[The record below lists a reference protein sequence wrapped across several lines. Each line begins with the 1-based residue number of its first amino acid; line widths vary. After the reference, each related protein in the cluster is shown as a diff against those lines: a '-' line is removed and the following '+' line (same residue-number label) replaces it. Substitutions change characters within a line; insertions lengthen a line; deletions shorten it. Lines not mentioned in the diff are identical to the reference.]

1 MQTPIAVTITVETFQ
16 TEVVDRSQSMP
27 VVVLFWAEQVPP
39 SVQTKAL
46 LETLLDQYAG
56 KFALA
61 LSDVAIDQNL
71 AQRLQVPGLPCIRV
85 VHKGQ
90 IVDQLDGPAEEQQ
103 LRAILDQH
111 TQSLDDAIAGDLQ
124 QVLERGDF
132 ETATRLLQAAI
143 EEEPNNQSLRVD
155 LADVLVR
162 KGDLEDARTVLA
174 SIKDDTAERQ
184 RPQTRLE
191 FLEEAAGMP
200 TLEELLSIVASDD
213 ADLEAKYQ
221 LAVRHVAAE
230 EYEQALLVSL
240 DILRADREFREDLG
254 RTTMIRVFEV
264 LGKGNE
270 LAGKYRR
277 KMFNLM
283 H

>member
-1 MQTPIAVTITVETFQ
+1 MQTPTAINVTIETFQ
-16 TEVVDRSQSMP
+16 AEVVDRSQSMP

-39 SVQTKAL
+39 SVQTKDQ
-46 LETLLDQYAG
+46 LEQMLGQYAG

-61 LSDVAIDQNL
+61 LSDVALDQNL

-90 IVDQLDGPAEEQQ
+90 IVDQLDGPADEQQ
-103 LRAILDQH
+103 LRSMLDQH

-124 QVLERGDF
+124 QVLQSKDF
-132 ETATRLLQAAI
+132 ETAVKLLQAAI

-162 KGDLEDARTVLA
+162 KGDLDDARTVLA
-174 SIKDDTAERQ
+174 SIKDDTADRQ

-191 FLEEAAGMP
+191 FLEEAAAMP
-200 TLEELLSIVASDD
+200 ELQPLLAAADED
-213 ADLEAKYQ
+213 ATDLELKYQ
-221 LAVRHVAAE
+221 LAVRYTAQE
-230 EYEQALLVSL
+230 LYEQALLVSL
-240 DILRADREFREDLG
+240 DILQADRAFRDDIG
-254 RTTMIRVFEV
+254 RLTMIRIFEV

>member
-1 MQTPIAVTITVETFQ
+1 MQTPIAVTVTVETFQ

-61 LSDVAIDQNL
+61 LSDVATDQNL

-111 TQSLDDAIAGDLQ
+111 TQSLDDAIAVDLQ
-124 QVLERGDF
+124 QVLERGAF

-143 EEEPNNQSLRVD
+143 EEEPNDQSLRVD
-155 LADVLVR
+155 LADLLVR

-184 RPQTRLE
+184 RPQTRSE
-191 FLEEAAGMP
+191 SLEEAAGMP

-221 LAVRHVAAE
+221 LAVCHVAAE

>member
-1 MQTPIAVTITVETFQ
+1 MQTPIAVTVTVETFQ

-61 LSDVAIDQNL
+61 LSDVATDQNL

-143 EEEPNNQSLRVD
+143 EEEPNDQSLRVD

-162 KGDLEDARTVLA
+162 KGDLEDARTVLT

>member
-1 MQTPIAVTITVETFQ
+1 MQTPIAVTVTVETFQ

-61 LSDVAIDQNL
+61 LSDVATDQNL

-132 ETATRLLQAAI
+132 ETAIRLLQAAI

-162 KGDLEDARTVLA
+162 KGDLKDARTVLA

-221 LAVRHVAAE
+221 LAVCHVAAE

>member
-1 MQTPIAVTITVETFQ
+1 MQNSAPIDVSVETFQ
-16 TEVVDRSQSMP
+16 SEVVDRSQSSP

-39 SVQTKAL
+39 SVQVKSQ
-46 LETLLDQYAG
+46 LEVMLGQYQG

-61 LSDVAIDQNL
+61 LSDVALDQNL

-85 VHKGQ
+85 IYKGQ
-90 IVDQLDGPAEEQQ
+90 IVDQLDGPADEDQ
-103 LRAILDQH
+103 LRTMLDQH

-124 QVLERGDF
+124 QALEQKDF
-132 ETATRLLQAAI
+132 ATAVTMLQAAI
-143 EEEPNNQSLRVD
+143 EEEPNNQALRVD

-162 KGDLEDARTVLA
+162 KGDLQDARTVLA
-174 SIKDDTAERQ
+174 SIKEDVADRS

-191 FLEEAAGMP
+191 FVEEAAGMP
-200 TLEELLSIVASDD
+200 ELEELAAAVEANS
-213 ADLEAKYQ
+213 ADLELKYQ
-221 LAVRHVAAE
+221 LAVRHVVAE
-230 EYEQALLVSL
+230 RYEESLLVGL
-240 DILRADREFREDLG
+240 EILQVDRTFRDDLG
-254 RTTMIRVFEV
+254 RLTMIRVFDV

-270 LAGKYRR
+270 LAGQYRR

>member
-1 MQTPIAVTITVETFQ
+1 MQTPTAINVTIETFQ
-16 TEVVDRSQSMP
+16 AEVVDRSQSMP

-39 SVQTKAL
+39 SVQTKDQ
-46 LETLLDQYAG
+46 LEQMLGQYAG

-61 LSDVAIDQNL
+61 LSDVALDQNL

-90 IVDQLDGPAEEQQ
+90 IVDQLDGPADEQQ
-103 LRAILDQH
+103 LRSMLDQH

-124 QVLERGDF
+124 QVLQSKDF
-132 ETATRLLQAAI
+132 ETAVKLLQAAI
-143 EEEPNNQSLRVD
+143 EEEPNNQTLRVD

-162 KGDLEDARTVLA
+162 KGDLDDARTVLA
-174 SIKDDTAERQ
+174 SIKDDTADRQ

-191 FLEEAAGMP
+191 FLEEAAAMP
-200 TLEELLSIVASDD
+200 ELQSLLAAADED
-213 ADLEAKYQ
+213 ATDLELKYQ
-221 LAVRHVAAE
+221 LAVRYIAQE
-230 EYEQALLVSL
+230 LYEQALLVSL
-240 DILRADREFREDLG
+240 DILQADRAFRDDIG
-254 RTTMIRVFEV
+254 RLTMIRIFEV

>member
-1 MQTPIAVTITVETFQ
+1 MQTTTAINVTIETFQ
-16 TEVVDRSQSMP
+16 AEVVDRSQSMP

-39 SVQTKAL
+39 SVQTKDQ
-46 LETLLDQYAG
+46 LEQMLGQYAG

-61 LSDVAIDQNL
+61 LSDVALDQNL

-90 IVDQLDGPAEEQQ
+90 IVDQLDGPADEQQ
-103 LRAILDQH
+103 LRSMLDQH

-124 QVLERGDF
+124 QVLQSKDF
-132 ETATRLLQAAI
+132 ETAVKLLQAAI
-143 EEEPNNQSLRVD
+143 EEEPNNQTLRVD

-162 KGDLEDARTVLA
+162 KGDLDDARTVLA
-174 SIKDDTAERQ
+174 SIKDDTADRQ

-191 FLEEAAGMP
+191 FLEEAAAMP
-200 TLEELLSIVASDD
+200 ELQSLLAAADED
-213 ADLEAKYQ
+213 ATDLELKYQ
-221 LAVRHVAAE
+221 LAVRYIAQE
-230 EYEQALLVSL
+230 LYEQALLVSL
-240 DILRADREFREDLG
+240 DILQADRAFRDDIG
-254 RTTMIRVFEV
+254 RLTMIRIFEV

>member
-1 MQTPIAVTITVETFQ
+1 MQTPIAVTVTVETFQ

-61 LSDVAIDQNL
+61 LSDVATDQNL

-200 TLEELLSIVASDD
+200 TLEELLGNVASDD

-221 LAVRHVAAE
+221 LAVRHIAAE

-240 DILRADREFREDLG
+240 DILRTDREFREDLG

>member
-1 MQTPIAVTITVETFQ
+1 MQTPIAVTVTVETFQ

-61 LSDVAIDQNL
+61 LSDVATDQNL

-191 FLEEAAGMP
+191 FLEEAVGMP

>member
-1 MQTPIAVTITVETFQ
+1 MQTPTSVNVTVETFQ

-39 SVQTKAL
+39 SVQTKNQ
-46 LETLLDQYAG
+46 LEQMLDQYAG

-71 AQRLQVPGLPCIRV
+71 AQRLQVPGLPCIRL

-90 IVDQLDGPAEEQQ
+90 IVDQLDGPAEEKQ
-103 LRAILDQH
+103 LRTMLDQH

-132 ETATRLLQAAI
+132 ATAVTLLQAAI

-162 KGDLEDARTVLA
+162 KGDLDDARTVIA
-174 SIKDDTAERQ
+174 SIKDDTADRQ

-191 FLEEAAGMP
+191 FMEEAAGMP
-200 TLEELLSIVASDD
+200 TLEELQTTVAADD
-213 ADLEAKYQ
+213 ANLEAKYQ
-221 LAVRHVAAE
+221 LAVRQVAAE
-230 EYEQALLVSL
+230 EYEQALLVCL
-240 DILRADREFREDLG
+240 DILRTDREFREDLG
-254 RTTMIRVFEV
+254 RLTMIRVFEV

>member
-1 MQTPIAVTITVETFQ
+1 MQTPIAVTVTVETFQ

-61 LSDVAIDQNL
+61 LSDVATDQNL

-174 SIKDDTAERQ
+174 SIKDDTVERQ

-221 LAVRHVAAE
+221 LAVCHVAAE

>member
-1 MQTPIAVTITVETFQ
+1 MQTPIAVTVTVETFQ

-61 LSDVAIDQNL
+61 LSDVATDQNL

-124 QVLERGDF
+124 QVLEHGDF

>member
-1 MQTPIAVTITVETFQ
+1 MQTPIAVTVTVETFQ

-61 LSDVAIDQNL
+61 LSDVATDQNL

-132 ETATRLLQAAI
+132 ETAIRLLQAAI

-155 LADVLVR
+155 LADVLAR

>member
-1 MQTPIAVTITVETFQ
+1 MQTPIAVTVTVETFQ

-46 LETLLDQYAG
+46 LETLLDKYAG

-61 LSDVAIDQNL
+61 LSDVATDQNL

-213 ADLEAKYQ
+213 TDLDAKYQ

>member
-1 MQTPIAVTITVETFQ
+1 MCIR
-16 TEVVDRSQSMP
+16 DR
-27 VVVLFWAEQVPP
+27 
-39 SVQTKAL
+39 
-46 LETLLDQYAG
+46 YAG

-61 LSDVAIDQNL
+61 LSDVATDQNL

-111 TQSLDDAIAGDLQ
+111 TQSLDDAIAGELQ

-143 EEEPNNQSLRVD
+143 EEEPNNQSLRID

>member
-1 MQTPIAVTITVETFQ
+1 MQTPIAVTVTVETFQ

-61 LSDVAIDQNL
+61 LSDVATDQNL

-132 ETATRLLQAAI
+132 ETAIRLLQAAI

-155 LADVLVR
+155 LADVLAR

-221 LAVRHVAAE
+221 LAVCHVAAE

>member
-1 MQTPIAVTITVETFQ
+1 
-16 TEVVDRSQSMP
+16 
-27 VVVLFWAEQVPP
+27 
-39 SVQTKAL
+39 
-46 LETLLDQYAG
+46 
-56 KFALA
+56 
-61 LSDVAIDQNL
+61 
-71 AQRLQVPGLPCIRV
+71 
-85 VHKGQ
+85 
-90 IVDQLDGPAEEQQ
+90 
-103 LRAILDQH
+103 
-111 TQSLDDAIAGDLQ
+111 
-124 QVLERGDF
+124 
-132 ETATRLLQAAI
+132 
-143 EEEPNNQSLRVD
+143 
-155 LADVLVR
+155 
-162 KGDLEDARTVLA
+162 
-174 SIKDDTAERQ
+174 
-184 RPQTRLE
+184 
-191 FLEEAAGMP
+191 EAAGMP

-221 LAVRHVAAE
+221 LAVCHVAAE

>member
-1 MQTPIAVTITVETFQ
+1 MQTPIAVTVTVETFQ

-61 LSDVAIDQNL
+61 LSDVATDQNL

>member
-1 MQTPIAVTITVETFQ
+1 MQTPIAVTVTVETFQ

-61 LSDVAIDQNL
+61 LSDVATDQNL

-132 ETATRLLQAAI
+132 ETAIRLLQAAI

-213 ADLEAKYQ
+213 ADLEAKYR
-221 LAVRHVAAE
+221 LAVCHVAAE

-264 LGKGNE
+264 LSKGNE

>member
-1 MQTPIAVTITVETFQ
+1 MQTPTAINVTIETFQ
-16 TEVVDRSQSMP
+16 AEVVDRSQSMP

-39 SVQTKAL
+39 SVQTKDQ
-46 LETLLDQYAG
+46 LEQMLGQYAG

-61 LSDVAIDQNL
+61 LSDVALDQNL

-90 IVDQLDGPAEEQQ
+90 IVDQLDGPADEQQ
-103 LRAILDQH
+103 LRSMLDQH

-124 QVLERGDF
+124 QVLQSKDF
-132 ETATRLLQAAI
+132 ETAVKLLQAAI

-162 KGDLEDARTVLA
+162 KGDLDDARTVLA
-174 SIKDDTAERQ
+174 SIKDDTADRQ

-191 FLEEAAGMP
+191 FLEEAAAMP
-200 TLEELLSIVASDD
+200 ELQPLLAAADED
-213 ADLEAKYQ
+213 ATDLELKYQ
-221 LAVRHVAAE
+221 LAVRYIAQE
-230 EYEQALLVSL
+230 LYEQALLVSL
-240 DILRADREFREDLG
+240 DILQADRAFRDDIG
-254 RTTMIRVFEV
+254 RLTMIRIFEV

>member
-1 MQTPIAVTITVETFQ
+1 MQTPTSVNVTVETFQ

-39 SVQTKAL
+39 SVQTKNQ
-46 LETLLDQYAG
+46 LEQMLDQYAG

-103 LRAILDQH
+103 LRTMLDQH

-132 ETATRLLQAAI
+132 ATAVTLLQAAI

-162 KGDLEDARTVLA
+162 KGDLDDARTVIA
-174 SIKDDTAERQ
+174 SIKDDTADRQ

-191 FLEEAAGMP
+191 FMEEAAGMP
-200 TLEELLSIVASDD
+200 TLEDLQTAVAADD

-221 LAVRHVAAE
+221 LAVRQVAAE
-230 EYEQALLVSL
+230 EYEQALLVCL
-240 DILRADREFREDLG
+240 DILRTDREFREDLG
-254 RTTMIRVFEV
+254 RLTMIRVFEV

>member
-1 MQTPIAVTITVETFQ
+1 MQTPIAVTVTVETFQ

-61 LSDVAIDQNL
+61 LSDVATDQNL

-103 LRAILDQH
+103 LRAILDHH

-221 LAVRHVAAE
+221 LAVRHVTAE

>member
-1 MQTPIAVTITVETFQ
+1 MQTPTAINVTIETFQ
-16 TEVVDRSQSMP
+16 AEVVDRSQSMP

-39 SVQTKAL
+39 SVQTKDQ
-46 LETLLDQYAG
+46 LEQMLGQYAG

-61 LSDVAIDQNL
+61 LSDVALDQNL

-90 IVDQLDGPAEEQQ
+90 IVDQLDGPADEQQ
-103 LRAILDQH
+103 LRSLLDQH

-124 QVLERGDF
+124 QVLQSKDF
-132 ETATRLLQAAI
+132 ETAVKLLQAAI

-162 KGDLEDARTVLA
+162 KGDLDDARTVLA
-174 SIKDDTAERQ
+174 SIKDDTADRQ

-191 FLEEAAGMP
+191 FLEEAAAMP
-200 TLEELLSIVASDD
+200 ELQSLLAAADED
-213 ADLEAKYQ
+213 ATDLELKYQ
-221 LAVRHVAAE
+221 LAVRYIAQE
-230 EYEQALLVSL
+230 LYEQALLVSL
-240 DILRADREFREDLG
+240 DILQADRAFRDDIG
-254 RTTMIRVFEV
+254 RLTMIRIFEV

>member
-1 MQTPIAVTITVETFQ
+1 MQTPIAVTVTVETFQ

-61 LSDVAIDQNL
+61 LSDVATDQNL

-191 FLEEAAGMP
+191 FLEEAAGIP

-264 LGKGNE
+264 LSKGNE

>member
-1 MQTPIAVTITVETFQ
+1 MQTPIAVTVTVETFQ

-27 VVVLFWAEQVPP
+27 VIVLFWAEQVPP

-61 LSDVAIDQNL
+61 LSDVATDQNL

-200 TLEELLSIVASDD
+200 TLEELLGNVASDD

>member
-1 MQTPIAVTITVETFQ
+1 MQTPIAVTVTVETFQ

-61 LSDVAIDQNL
+61 LSDVATDQNL

-132 ETATRLLQAAI
+132 ETAIRLLQAAI

-221 LAVRHVAAE
+221 LAVCHVAAE

>member
-1 MQTPIAVTITVETFQ
+1 MQTPIAVTVTVETFQ

-162 KGDLEDARTVLA
+162 KGDLEDARTFLA

-200 TLEELLSIVASDD
+200 ALEELLSIVASDD

>member
-1 MQTPIAVTITVETFQ
+1 MQTPIAVTVTVETFQ

-46 LETLLDQYAG
+46 LETLLAQYAG

-61 LSDVAIDQNL
+61 LSDVATDQNL

-132 ETATRLLQAAI
+132 QTATRLLQAAI

-162 KGDLEDARTVLA
+162 MGYIEDALTFLA
-174 SIKDDTAERQ
+174 RIKDDTAERQ

-221 LAVRHVAAE
+221 LAVCHVAAE

>member
-1 MQTPIAVTITVETFQ
+1 MQTPTSVNVTVETFQ

-39 SVQTKAL
+39 SVQTKNQ
-46 LETLLDQYAG
+46 LEQMLDQYAG

-103 LRAILDQH
+103 LRTMLDQH

-132 ETATRLLQAAI
+132 ATAVTLLQAAI

-162 KGDLEDARTVLA
+162 KGDLDDARTVIA
-174 SIKDDTAERQ
+174 SIKDDTADRQ

-191 FLEEAAGMP
+191 FMEEAAGMP
-200 TLEELLSIVASDD
+200 TLEELQTAVAADD

-221 LAVRHVAAE
+221 LAVRQVAAE
-230 EYEQALLVSL
+230 EYEQALLVCL
-240 DILRADREFREDLG
+240 DILRTDREFREDLG
-254 RTTMIRVFEV
+254 RLTMIRVFEV

>member
-1 MQTPIAVTITVETFQ
+1 MQTPIAVTVTVETFQ

-39 SVQTKAL
+39 SVQTKNQ
-46 LETLLDQYAG
+46 LEQMLDQYAG

-103 LRAILDQH
+103 LRTMLDQH

-132 ETATRLLQAAI
+132 ATAVTLLQAAI

-162 KGDLEDARTVLA
+162 KGDLDDARTVLA
-174 SIKDDTAERQ
+174 SIKDDTADRQ

-191 FLEEAAGMP
+191 FMEEAAGMP
-200 TLEELLSIVASDD
+200 TLEELLTAVAADD

-230 EYEQALLVSL
+230 EYEQALLVCL
-240 DILRADREFREDLG
+240 DILRTDREFREDLG
-254 RTTMIRVFEV
+254 RLTMIRVFEV